1 MLDWIL
7 STNGFIVEAIL
18 MVAVIVYVGTRI

>member
-7 STNGFIVEAIL
+7 STNGFIFEAIL
-18 MVAVIVYVGTRI
+18 MIAVIVYVGTRI